1 MPSQYSVYSVHEA
14 ETPKWLPGEELA
26 ATGFIA
32 MTFLLIVE
40 VNIEIHR
47 VFKRRQ
53 GIYFWAMQI
62 GIIGCTLDAL
72 AMILRYLVPGA
83 SRVWILYTLMPT
95 VGWATY
101 TVAQLTVLYS
111 RLHLVSHSQKVQRR
125 VFYMIVI
132 VSPILIIT
140 DWITTWPAWDPDPKV
155 TDRWSAAEAIVERI
169 AQVGFSIVEV
179 TINMIYAVS
188 LVRIL
193 KLKSNVKQRR
203 VMLDLVYVVSLAT
216 TFDVLNII
224 LVYVNRTGISHPIQT
239 FAYALKFRLEFIV
252 LNQLMAVAARGLH
265 QNAFAEKRYH
275 YPGASIVKHSSEQ
288 PGLSKPTISDS
299 SDQLSAPSP
308 TVLRAIRSPTTTD
321 DVPRSHR
328 SPSLGGRSKWYPPMT
343 KSTLGNLLPGKGHA
357 RKASDE
363 HEMMPV
369 RLRGEKNGLRRN
381 DQEQPEEEEVGLH
394 EWENRRRPTLEVPWF
409 RNGIVGIC
417 ITAEGS

>member
-14 ETPKWLPGEELA
+14 ETPKWLAGEELA

-83 SRVWILYTLMPT
+83 SRVWVLYTLMPT
-95 VGWATY
+95 VGWAVY

-169 AQVGFSIVEV
+169 AQLGFSIVEV

-239 FAYALKFRLEFIV
+239 FAYALKLRLEFIV

-275 YPGASIVKHSSEQ
+275 HPGASVMDHGSKQ
-288 PGLSKPTISDS
+288 PGSDKATLSDGSV
-299 SDQLSAPSP
+299 QLSGPSP
-308 TVLRAIRSPTTTD
+308 TVLKAIRSPTTAD
-321 DVPRSHR
+321 DIPRSHR
-328 SPSLGGRSKWYPPMT
+328 SPSLGGGSSWYPPLT
-343 KSTLGNLLPGKGHA
+343 KSALRNLLPRNSHA

-369 RLRGEKNGLRRN
+369 SLKRKKNGLRGN
-381 DQEQPEEEEVGLH
+381 DQDEPEEEEVGLH
-394 EWENRRRPTLEVPWF
+394 EWENGGQRILEVPWF
-409 RNGIVGIC
+409 RNGTVGI
-417 ITAEGS
+417 